1 MVSEKNIGANQFE
14 DVSLEPQFSSLI
26 GFTEAEFQKIL
37 EKWYS
42 IYDISFQYTIIQNLF
57 FTSYKYAI

>member
-26 GFTEAEFQKIL
+26 GFTEAELRENYIVKKNMSKL
-37 EKWYS
+37 S
-42 IYDISFQYTIIQNLF
+42 
-57 FTSYKYAI
+57 